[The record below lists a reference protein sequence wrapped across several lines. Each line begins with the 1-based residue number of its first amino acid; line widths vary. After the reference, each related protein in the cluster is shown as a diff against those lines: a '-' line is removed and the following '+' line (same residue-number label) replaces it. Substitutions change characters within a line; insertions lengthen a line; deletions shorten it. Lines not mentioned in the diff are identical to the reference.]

1 VEALEDAQSLQVAAW
16 VGLRLVGSVLL
27 IPLVEE
33 LAFRGYLLRRVQSV
47 DFTRVPLDRIHVPA
61 ILVSSFA
68 FGLLHQMVVA
78 GTIAG
83 ALFAFAQL
91 RRGSIG
97 DAVVAH
103 AVSNA
108 LVAVAVLGFGRW
120 DLW

>member
-1 VEALEDAQSLQVAAW
+1 
-16 VGLRLVGSVLL
+16 
-27 IPLVEE
+27 
-33 LAFRGYLLRRVQSV
+33 
-47 DFTRVPLDRIHVPA
+47 
-61 ILVSSFA
+61 
-68 FGLLHQMVVA
+68 MVVA